1 MKWLSVVLILLL
13 SACSKNPETGPVE
26 VKWDRDACERCRMVL
41 SDRNFAAEVR
51 GGEKGE
57 IFKFDEL
64 GCALHWL
71 EKQAWKNDSKVEIWV
86 KDFKTLQ
93 WLDASK
99 AFYLPNQ
106 TTPMDY
112 GFAATSISTENTVSF
127 ESAKKVILAKTHR
140 HSH

>member
-1 MKWLSVVLILLL
+1 MKWLSIAMLLLL
-13 SACSKNPETGPVE
+13 SACSKTPETGPVE

-71 EKQAWKNDSKVEIWV
+71 EEQDWKNDSI
-86 KDFKTLQ
+86 
-93 WLDASK
+93 S
-99 AFYLPNQ
+99 
-106 TTPMDY
+106 DY
-112 GFAATSISTENTVSF
+112 KE
-127 ESAKKVILAKTHR
+127 EKKR
-140 HSH
+140 